1 MRRWQRWPFA
11 AAGGLLLGLTGLA
24 AVIFA
29 EIEQAMRAPPPLAG
43 SALLHIE
50 PGSSV
55 NRIARQIE
63 ANGWVGDYRLLLL
76 HTRLTGTAQRLQAGT
91 YEMLPGDTLGD
102 LLQRIASGRTKVFTV
117 RFIEGSRFADM
128 RRILATQPYIEQS
141 LARLSDADI
150 VRELDLDAPSPE
162 GLFFPATYH
171 YEAGTSDLE
180 LLRRAA
186 RRLDDVLD
194 EAWRERQAEL
204 PFERP
209 YDGLI
214 LASIVE
220 KETGLE
226 AERAEV
232 AGVFVRRLRMGMK
245 LQTDPTVLY
254 GRDTAIEGPL
264 TRADLMREHPYNTYV
279 YAGLPPTPIAMP
291 GRDAIVAALNPA
303 PGKALYFVATGTGGH
318 HFSTSLS
325 EHNEAVRRYQRSR
338 GQ

>member
-1 MRRWQRWPFA
+1 MKRWQRWLV
-11 AAGGLLLGLTGLA
+11 AAGSGMLLGLMGLA

-29 EIEQAMRAPPPLAG
+29 EVEQAMRVPPALSG
-43 SALLHIE
+43 SALLQIE
-50 PGSSV
+50 PGSSIS
-55 NRIARQIE
+55 RIARQIE
-63 ANGWVGDYRLLLL
+63 ANGWVADYRLLLL
-76 HTRLTGTAQRLQAGT
+76 HTRLTRTAQHLQAGT
-91 YEMLPGDTLGD
+91 YEMLPGDTLRD
-102 LLQRIASGRTKVFTV
+102 LLQRIAGGRTKVFTV

-128 RRILATQPYIEQS
+128 RRILAAQPYIEQS
-141 LARLSDADI
+141 LDQLSDAEI

-162 GLFFPATYH
+162 GLFFPSTYH

-186 RRLDDVLD
+186 RRLQEVLD

-204 PFERP
+204 PFEGP
-209 YDGLI
+209 YEGLI

-220 KETGLE
+220 KETGLDT
-226 AERAEV
+226 ERAEV
-232 AGVFVRRLRMGMK
+232 AGVFVRRLRLGMK

-254 GRDTAIEGPL
+254 GRDAAIEGPL
-264 TRADLMREHPYNTYV
+264 TRADLVREHPYNTYV
-279 YAGLPPTPIAMP
+279 HAGLPPTPIAMP

-303 PGKALYFVATGTGGH
+303 PGKTLYFVATGTGGH
-318 HFSTSLS
+318 HFSTSLR